1 MGTPMTP
8 IASRPLLGSAIRL
21 LRPFWRLALA
31 ATLSG
36 MASGLATAW
45 LLASINDTL
54 HSDQGATPALLL
66 GFAGLCLVTVA
77 GEVASDLG
85 NSYVGQQAVAVLRTE
100 LTDRILSAPID
111 RIDRFRTHRITAVLN
126 HDVEVLSNFTFA
138 FSSLAIAFAV
148 TLGGLAYLL
157 VLSPLMSLV
166 AAVALALGMTVHMR
180 ARSRG
185 RAGFDAARR
194 LQDELQQQYRAISE
208 GAKEL
213 RISRPRR
220 LHMRAVRLGGTIA
233 GIRDLRIRAM
243 RTYMSANA
251 FGSILFLLVIGLL
264 LALQSR
270 LAIPAEV
277 LSGFVLVLLYIKGP
291 LQQLVAALPAIGQ
304 AQVALHNIA
313 ALERAFANPEDGL
326 LEPVKSIPA
335 MRRIE
340 LVGVTYGFPPEG
352 GVSFHLGPVDLTLDT
367 GEILFIVGENGSG
380 KTTLVKLLLGLYEPR
395 EGIIRVDGREV
406 TAASRDDYRQLFSTV
421 FADYFLFDEVIE
433 PVDER
438 DMARHLQ
445 RLELV
450 GKLAIREGRFTT
462 TDLST
467 GQRKRLA
474 LLLAYLEQRPVVVFD
489 EWAADQ
495 DPAFRRIFYAELL
508 GQLRAQGKTVVVI
521 SHDDRYFR
529 FADRLV
535 LMKEGRI
542 VEIRH
547 GEEVIGIPEHGHA

>member
-1 MGTPMTP
+1 
-8 IASRPLLGSAIRL
+8 
-21 LRPFWRLALA
+21 
-31 ATLSG
+31 

-45 LLASINDTL
+45 LLASINEAL
-54 HSDQGATPALLL
+54 HFELGTTPALLL
-66 GFAGLCLVTVA
+66 GFAGLCLIAVA

-85 NSYVGQQAVAVLRTE
+85 NSYVGQQAVAALRTE

-111 RIDRFRTHRITAVLN
+111 RIERFRTHRITAVLN

-138 FSSLAIAFAV
+138 FSSLAIALAV
-148 TLGGLAYLL
+148 TLGGLAYL
-157 VLSPLMSLV
+157 VILSPVMSLI
-166 AAVALALGMTVHMR
+166 AAIALALGMSVHMR
-180 ARSRG
+180 ARNRG
-185 RAGFDAARR
+185 RSGFDVARR
-194 LQDELQQQYRAISE
+194 LQDELQQHYRAISD

-220 LHMRAVRLGGTIA
+220 RHMREVRLGGTIA
-233 GIRDLRIRAM
+233 GIRDQRIRAM

-251 FGSILFLLVIGLL
+251 FGSILFFLVIGLL
-264 LALQSR
+264 LALQFR
-270 LAIPAEV
+270 FAIPAEV

-291 LQQLVAALPAIGQ
+291 LQQLVGALPAIGQ

-313 ALERAFANPEDGL
+313 ALEQAFANPEDGL
-326 LEPVKSIPA
+326 LAPATSIPA
-335 MRRIE
+335 MKRIE
-340 LVGVTYGFPPEG
+340 LAGVTYGFPAEDG
-352 GVSFHLGPVDLTLDT
+352 LSFHLGPIDLTLDA

-395 EGIIRVDGREV
+395 DGAIRLDEKDI

-421 FADYFLFDEVIE
+421 FADYFLFDEVIDS
-433 PVDER
+433 VDER
-438 DMARHLQ
+438 DLARHLE
-445 RLELV
+445 RLELT

-495 DPAFRRIFYAELL
+495 DPTFRRVFYTELL
-508 GQLRAQGKTVVVI
+508 SELRAQGKTVVVI

-529 FADRLV
+529 STDRLV

-542 VEIRH
+542 VEIRR
-547 GEEVIGIPEHGHA
+547 GEEAIGIAERGDA